1 MRHLAW
7 LSGLVLVISCS
18 VDPVQSVDGAATGGQ
33 GGDCPRCAGG
43 TNGGAG
49 QGGTSTGS
57 GGAAG
62 DTSMGGSGGGAAGA
76 GGITGTG
83 GGGIAGAG
91 GGGIAGHGAGGIT
104 GTGGGLAGQGGG
116 GITGA
121 GGVAG
126 HGGGGQAGHGGSG
139 GRTCAQLETD
149 YSDALATARQCTPG
163 AVNQCQHLVPTSIT
177 CTGCSEYVND
187 VTTIDTIE
195 GEWSDQDCAATPH
208 PCPQIACIAPGSG
221 ICAATSGTSGG
232 PNAGA
237 SPGGSCANVGV
248 TPAH

>member
-7 LSGLVLVISCS
+7 LSGLLLVISCA
-18 VDPVQSVDGAATGGQ
+18 VDPVQSVDGSAAGGQ

-49 QGGTSTGS
+49 QGGAPAGN

-62 DTSMGGSGGGAAGA
+62 DTPVGGSGGGAAG
-76 GGITGTG
+76 
-83 GGGIAGAG
+83 
-91 GGGIAGHGAGGIT
+91 
-104 GTGGGLAGQGGG
+104 GGG

-121 GGVAG
+121 GGGGIAG
-126 HGGGGQAGHGGSG
+126 HGGGGQAGHGTDG
-139 GRTCAQLETD
+139 GQTCAQLEAD
-149 YSDALATARQCTPG
+149 YSNALPAARQCTPG
-163 AVNQCQHLVPTSIT
+163 AANQCQHLVPTSIA

-187 VTTIDTIE
+187 VTTLDTIE
-195 GEWSDQDCAATPH
+195 GEWSEQDCPAMPH
-208 PCPQIACIAPGSG
+208 PCPLIACLPPASG

-237 SPGGSCANVGV
+237 SPGGSCTDVGA
-248 TPAH
+248 TPGH